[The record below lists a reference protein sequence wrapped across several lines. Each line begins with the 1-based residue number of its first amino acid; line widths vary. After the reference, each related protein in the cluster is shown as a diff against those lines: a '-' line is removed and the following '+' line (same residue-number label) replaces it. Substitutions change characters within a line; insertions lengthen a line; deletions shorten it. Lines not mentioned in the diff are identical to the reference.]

1 MKISVTFRNT
11 EGEDWFKNYVSERL
25 EKLHRYLD
33 KPAEAHVVLSVE
45 KFRNVA
51 EINLSDNGVNIIA
64 KEEAKEMI
72 MAIDNAVEKI
82 ERQLKKHKEKMRVH
96 KNVSTRE
103 EQEAEGAE
111 GELSQGKIA
120 DFRRVVLA
128 HLTADDAISQ
138 MEEKKKRFF
147 LFRDASSGKVCL
159 LYRHD
164 SGGYGLI
171 ETNA

>member
-11 EGEDWFKNYVSERL
+11 EGEEWFKNYVSERL
-25 EKLHRYLD
+25 EKLKKYFD

-51 EINLSDNGVNIIA
+51 EINLLDNGVNIIA
-64 KEEAKEMI
+64 KEEAKEMVI
-72 MAIDNAVEKI
+72 AIDNAVEKI
-82 ERQLKKHKEKMRVH
+82 ERQLKKHKEKSRLH
-96 KNVSTRE
+96 KNTSSRE
-103 EQEAEGAE
+103 EQEIE
-111 GELSQGKIA
+111 GEEIEIPGGKVT

-128 HLTADDAISQ
+128 HLSLDEAIGE
-138 MEEKKKRFF
+138 MEERKKRFF
-147 LFRDASSGKVCL
+147 LFRDASSERVCL

-164 SGGYGLI
+164 NGGFGLI

>member
-11 EGEDWFKNYVSERL
+11 EGEEWFKNYVSERL
-25 EKLHRYLD
+25 EKLNRYLD

-51 EINLSDNGVNIIA
+51 EINLSDNGVTIIA
-64 KEEAKEMI
+64 KEEAKEMVV
-72 MAIDNAVEKI
+72 AIDNAVEKI
-82 ERQLKKHKEKMRVH
+82 ERQLKKHKEKIRLH
-96 KNVSTRE
+96 KNVASRE
-103 EQEAEGAE
+103 EQETEGGE
-111 GELSQGKIA
+111 GEFPAGKIA
-120 DFRRVVLA
+120 DFRRVVLS
-128 HLTADDAISQ
+128 HLSLDEAIDE

-147 LFRDASSGKVCL
+147 LFRDSSSEKVCL

-164 SGGYGLI
+164 SGGFGLI